1 MVLTSE
7 ELGIAQGIM
16 HSIQNTSTYG
26 YEVSVKGTVVDGI
39 ACLICGLITIIASYV
54 VVKKLYEWAKK
65 ENEIKPKWDKGFPY
79 LVALFGIM
87 VAIIAIAIIC
97 NTTIYDPFMKI
108 FAPEYTV
115 IKQILEIA
123 AKTAT

>member
-7 ELGIAQGIM
+7 ELGIANGIM

-26 YEVSVKGTVVDGI
+26 YEVAVKGTVVDGI
-39 ACLICGLITIIASYV
+39 ASLICGIIVLAIGIYATKKMYAWAKEKDSESDGFSYV
-54 VVKKLYEWAKK
+54 VAFFGVIATL
-65 ENEIKPKWDKGFPY
+65 I
-79 LVALFGIM
+79 VASLTISC
-87 VAIIAIAIIC
+87 IIH
-97 NTTIYDPFMKI
+97 DPFMKI

-115 IKQILEIA
+115 IKQVLEIA